1 MLFCFTW
8 IPEPGQ
14 GVGNGLPQF
23 PINAPGHSPLPALPA
38 QGLSGFC
45 SAPHRVGS
53 VSVLSPGFYR
63 CSLLGDPVSGCPGA
77 PGAPGIWELGSA
89 TQFLIQYP

>member
-23 PINAPGHSPLPALPA
+23 PIHAPGHSPLPALPA

-45 SAPHRVGS
+45 SAPTGL
-53 VSVLSPGFYR
+53 VLSPCSVRGFT
-63 CSLLGDPVSGCPGA
+63 GA
-77 PGAPGIWELGSA
+77 PCWVIPFLGALEPLEPLAFGS
-89 TQFLIQYP
+89 